1 MATKAGRGNSSEA
14 RKRVSPAVTAVRP
27 ANRTN
32 SAPHV
37 TPLPIRRPVKAVIIE
52 LETVAVENG
61 RKRIFDSAKDA
72 LSGCGAATLNPAL
85 FCRIGVETPP
95 SVFMSGALQALKVR
109 SASQP
114 KARSAFEANCR
125 KALCER
131 PCLRQGLS
139 DLISSAKARG
149 IHVEAV
155 SLLDQALAD
164 DLMKASGLAGLGVG
178 LAVGSAWVVHPY
190 QQNLVNQV
198 VDRLR
203 LNPGTCLS
211 LVSSG
216 AAAEAALCAGT
227 RVLAFPDS
235 FTAFHGFS
243 GVDEVLD
250 TWRPEVL
257 HSVLSPDG
265 EGHK

>member
-1 MATKAGRGNSSEA
+1 MATKAGRGNSSES
-14 RKRVSPAVTAVRP
+14 RKRVPPAVTAGRP
-27 ANRTN
+27 ANGTN
-32 SAPHV
+32 ISAQE
-37 TPLPIRRPVKAVIIE
+37 TPLSIRRPVKALIFE
-52 LETVAVENG
+52 LETLAVENG
-61 RKRIFDSAKDA
+61 RKMIFESAKEA
-72 LSGCGAATLNPAL
+72 LSGCGVAVLSPAL
-85 FCRIGVETPP
+85 FCRIGIEAPP
-95 SVFMSGALQALKVR
+95 SVFIAGAMQALKVR
-109 SASQP
+109 STSQS
-114 KARSAFEANCR
+114 KARSAFDANCR

-139 DLISSAKARG
+139 DLIVRARARG
-149 IHVEAV
+149 IRVEAV
-155 SLLDQALAD
+155 SLLDQAQAE

-178 LAVGSAWVVHPY
+178 LEVGSAWVVHPY
-190 QQNLVNQV
+190 QQNIVNQV

-203 LNPGTCLS
+203 LNPGTCIS

-216 AAAEAALCAGT
+216 AAAESALCAGT

-235 FTAFHGFS
+235 FTAFHCFS

-265 EGHK
+265 EGHR